1 MDVKQDVDYI
11 ERNPIA
17 SRRQLHPLRGH
28 ECNGKASAKRSKR
41 ESHEKKK
48 EFFFFSIQFYVTI
61 FNKLGL
67 LVNPLSLY
75 TSIHHQSS
83 GIFTKNIIFFV

>member
-48 EFFFFSIQFYVTI
+48 NFFFLVYSSMSRYSINWVC
-61 FNKLGL
+61 
-67 LVNPLSLY
+67 
-75 TSIHHQSS
+75 
-83 GIFTKNIIFFV
+83 